1 MDASSR
7 RPGTQ
12 DVALTATADYRTV
25 SAMEP
30 AAGTG
35 TVAPTYRG
43 VLHASWL
50 LVYLTAALS
59 LFAGYVHV
67 AYVDS
72 HLREWWAYG
81 AFFIAAANLQVLFA
95 ALLVRWPRAWLPYA
109 GIAGNLAIIS
119 MYFITRTSGIPL
131 GPHKRVVEEAGATD
145 WATTAAQVGI
155 IIALLAMLDGRP
167 RRWIINGLLLLGAVA
182 WVLRLTGHLQ

>member
-1 MDASSR
+1 
-7 RPGTQ
+7 
-12 DVALTATADYRTV
+12 
-25 SAMEP
+25 MEP
-30 AAGTG
+30 AAG

-43 VLHASWL
+43 VLHASRM

-72 HLREWWAYG
+72 HLQEWWAYG

-109 GIAGNLAIIS
+109 GIAGNLGIITV
-119 MYFITRTSGIPL
+119 YVITRTSGIPL
-131 GPHKRVVEEAGATD
+131 GPHRRVVEEAGATD

-167 RRWIINGLLLLGAVA
+167 RRWIINGLLVLGVLA